1 MKRSDIFGAL
11 AQLVEQWPF
20 KPFVTGSNPVRPNVL
35 INILIIILI
44 LFSYAAVA
52 DDQKIKIM
60 SQNGVSINGNFY
72 TQEHSDS
79 VFLIIHG
86 TRGFKSME
94 VIDTLAKKIAYE
106 GHDVLT
112 INLSYNID
120 DRSDNFLP
128 CDIIHKHNEHDSVN
142 EIIVW
147 YKYLLSKNKYKNIS
161 LVGHSR
167 GALNAVQASFLLNDE
182 RIRMYLL
189 APIIDTYLGTSKY
202 YKEEHNLPYDEVIVR
217 DDDIIISDEY
227 PPINF
232 LFCENANV
240 SLSTF
245 KSYLDLSGTRAN
257 FPFTFNIVQL
267 LESSENPI
275 MIFSGTDD
283 EILLDSYK
291 KITEINKPNIKHYI
305 IDGGDHFFR
314 DIFLDDVIDVIFE

>member
-1 MKRSDIFGAL
+1 M
-11 AQLVEQWPF
+11 
-20 KPFVTGSNPVRPNVL
+20 
-35 INILIIILI
+35 
-44 LFSYAAVA
+44 A
-52 DDQKIKIM
+52 DNQKIKIM
-60 SQNGVSINGNFY
+60 SQNGVHINGNFY
-72 TQEHSDS
+72 AQEQSDS
-79 VFLIIHG
+79 AYLIIHG

-94 VIDTLAKKIAYE
+94 VIDSLAKKIASE

-120 DRSDNFLP
+120 DRNDDFLS
-128 CDIIHKHNEHDSVN
+128 CDILHNHNEHDSVN

-147 YKYLLSKNKYKNIS
+147 YKFLLSKNKYKDIS

-182 RIRMYLL
+182 EIRMYLL
-189 APIIDTYLGTSKY
+189 APIIDTYLGTSQY
-202 YKEEHNLPYDEVIVR
+202 YKDEHDFPYDEVIAR
-217 DDDIIISDEY
+217 NDDILISDEY

-245 KSYLDLSGTRAN
+245 KSYLDFSSTKAS
-257 FPFTFNIVQL
+257 FPFTFNIIQL

-275 MIFSGTDD
+275 IIFSGTDD
-283 EILLDSYK
+283 EILFDSYK

-305 IDGGDHFFR
+305 VDGGDHFFR
-314 DIFLDDVIDVIFE
+314 DLYLDDVIDMMFE